1 MIYKLNR
8 SLLVLKS
15 NPTDSGIPRANSCA
29 PSELNPPTPHLSNY
43 HNKPNLRSSL
53 GKPQKKKNANRSLL
67 QKAFDT

>member
-1 MIYKLNR
+1 MIYKLNK

-53 GKPQKKKNANRSLL
+53 GKP
-67 QKAFDT
+67 